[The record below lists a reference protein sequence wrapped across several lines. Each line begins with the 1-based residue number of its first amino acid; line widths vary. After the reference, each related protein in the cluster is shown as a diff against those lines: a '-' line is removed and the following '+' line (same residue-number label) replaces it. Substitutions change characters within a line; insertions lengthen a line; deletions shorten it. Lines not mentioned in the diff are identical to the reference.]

1 MAYSENS
8 SPLAKLGAKGT
19 INLMFPLD
27 DQPTYHTHHIIFT
40 VYETKREARNAQDK
54 TKIIATIK
62 LPMTQEL
69 QVSYN
74 AGYANPDLGGVMA
87 GVIDAAEK
95 MATPASELGG
105 NTRMEKTIEIASMTS
120 KTLGEFVKQ
129 APAALANQGVALLG
143 TSGGVALATAVGTA
157 RNPHK
162 AVLFEGTDFRSHSFS
177 FRFSPVRASESD
189 EIRKIIHLFKYHM
202 HPGYV
207 TGALAG
213 AGNHFFTTPEFFK
226 IELSNKGK
234 YTVNDYQICV
244 LKGMSVNYQP
254 SNYPAYARVSGSD
267 PAPMEVIMNLE
278 FQETAIITKEVIGD
292 PYTENSKLKTEMP
305 KLKDFISNGGGA
317 ATGVTNTQAGLE
329 KIAAGT
335 GLAAR
340 NAQRQLGGG

>member
-1 MAYSENS
+1 MAYTVNS
-8 SPLAKLGAKGT
+8 SPLAKLGAKT
-19 INLMFPLD
+19 MVNLMFPLE

-40 VYETKREARNAQDK
+40 VYETKREARNAPDK
-54 TKIIATIK
+54 TTPIATIK

-87 GVIDAAEK
+87 AAISAVEK

-105 NTRMEKTIEIASMTS
+105 NTSIEKAMEIASNVS
-120 KTLGEFVKQ
+120 KTIGSTAKQ
-129 APAALANQGVALLG
+129 IPAIAGNVLLG
-143 TSGGVALATAVGTA
+143 ALGDPAKVAVATAVGIA

-162 AVLFEGTDFRSHSFS
+162 ATLFEGTDFRSHSFS

-189 EIRKIIHLFKYHM
+189 AIKNIIHLFKYHM

-207 TGALAG
+207 TGTLAG

-226 IELSNKGK
+226 IQLSNEGK
-234 YTVNDYQICV
+234 YTVSDYQTCV

-254 SNYPAYARVSGSD
+254 SNYPAYARVNGSA

-292 PYTENSKLKTEMP
+292 PYSSTDEIKANKRTTDQMKAN
-305 KLKDFISNGGGA
+305 IRGA
-317 ATGVTNTQAGLE
+317 SD
-329 KIAAGT
+329 
-335 GLAAR
+335 
-340 NAQRQLGGG
+340 